1 MIQLQKEHFTFVGL
15 VLALSILLLLCYVTY
30 VRTETFIVNSRWVE
44 HTYTVLSQL
53 DRTLS
58 EIKDAETG
66 QRGYLLTHDEK
77 FLGPFYKAEN
87 NLPAA
92 LEKLQRLTQDNPNQL
107 ETVRRFSEL
116 AMDRMA
122 YLKATIDSQKN
133 KPWKEDPELFR
144 MLEYGK
150 LSMDEIRN
158 HINNLSI
165 VEEGLLAQRLSVAEE
180 SGRSTKILII
190 FGNFSAIL
198 LLIASFWV
206 IRQENKKRIATQ
218 EAAET
223 IASQLQVTNKE
234 LESFSYSVSHDLR
247 SPLRA
252 IDGYSRI
259 FEEDYADQL
268 DDEGKRLLAVVRSS
282 SQKMGR
288 LIDDLLDFARSGRKP
303 LELEQV
309 DMEQLIN
316 EVWQEQTSQW
326 HSAHTPEL
334 VKHAILPVT
343 ADRALLRQVLTN
355 LISNAVKYSA
365 KREHPCVSIDAFH
378 RNHDVVYSITD
389 NGVGFDMQYYNKL
402 FGVFQRLHSAEEFQG
417 TGVGLAIVQRIISRH
432 GGAVWAKSELNEGST
447 FSFSLPI
454 GGIRL

>member
-1 MIQLQKEHFTFVGL
+1 MIQLRKEYFTFIGL
-15 VLALSILLLLCYVTY
+15 VLALSILVVMCYVTY
-30 VRTETFIVNSRWVE
+30 IRTETFIVNSRWVE

-66 QRGYLLTHDEK
+66 QRGYLLTRNEK
-77 FLGPFYKAEN
+77 FLSPYYKAEN
-87 NLPAA
+87 NLPSA
-92 LEKLQRLTQDNPNQL
+92 LEKLQKLTHDNPNQAD
-107 ETVRRFSEL
+107 TVRRFSEL
-116 AMDRMA
+116 AMDRMD
-122 YLKATIDSQKN
+122 YLKATIESQKH
-133 KPWKEDPELFR
+133 KPWKDDPELFR

-158 HINNLSI
+158 HVNNLSM
-165 VEEGLLAQRLSVAEE
+165 VEEGLLAQRLNLAEE

-190 FGNFSAIL
+190 VGNFSAIL

-206 IRQENKKRIATQ
+206 IRQENKKRILAQ

-223 IASQLQVTNKE
+223 IAAQLQVTNKE

-259 FEEDYADQL
+259 FEEDYAEQL

-309 DMEQLIN
+309 DMEQLIH
-316 EVWQEQTSQW
+316 EVWEEQTSQW

-334 VKHAILPVT
+334 IKHAILPVT
-343 ADRALLRQVLTN
+343 ADRALLKQVLTN
-355 LISNAVKYSA
+355 LVSNAIKYSA
-365 KREHPCVSIDAFH
+365 KKEHPCVSIDAFH
-378 RNHDVVYSITD
+378 RHHDVVYAIAD

-447 FSFSLPI
+447 FSFSLPMR
-454 GGIRL
+454 GIRV